1 MAENFKF
8 NSISNEQDQIIGLE
22 LGGMLVLENAQTL
35 KDKLIVI
42 SERLGSELLI
52 TISELDE
59 IDLSSIQLLVAFIR
73 RMHESEVCFRFVWD
87 IDDDQKLLLEHVGI
101 SNELLMNI

>member
-8 NSISNEQDQIIGLE
+8 NSTSNEQDQIIGLE

-35 KDKLIVI
+35 KDKLIAI
-42 SERLGSELLI
+42 SQRLGNELVI

-59 IDLSSIQLLVAFIR
+59 IDLSNIQILVAFIR
-73 RMHESEVCFRFVWD
+73 SMHESDVSFRFEWD

>member
-8 NSISNEQDQIIGLE
+8 ITFSNEQDQIIGLE
-22 LGGMLVLENAQTL
+22 LGGMLILENVQTL
-35 KDKLIVI
+35 KYKLIGI
-42 SERLGSELLI
+42 AERLGSEVI
-52 TISELDE
+52 VTISELDE
-59 IDLSSIQLLVAFIR
+59 IDLSNIQLLVAFIR
-73 RMHESEVCFRFVWD
+73 SMSESKVSFRFVWD

>member
-8 NSISNEQDQIIGLE
+8 NVISNEQDQIIVLE
-22 LGGMLVLENAQTL
+22 LGGMLVLENVQTL
-35 KDKLIVI
+35 KDKLIGI
-42 SERLGSELLI
+42 AERLSSEVVI

-59 IDLSSIQLLVAFIR
+59 IDLSNIQIIVAFIR
-73 RMHESEVCFRFVWD
+73 SMHESDISFRVEWD

-101 SNELLMNI
+101 SNELLMNN